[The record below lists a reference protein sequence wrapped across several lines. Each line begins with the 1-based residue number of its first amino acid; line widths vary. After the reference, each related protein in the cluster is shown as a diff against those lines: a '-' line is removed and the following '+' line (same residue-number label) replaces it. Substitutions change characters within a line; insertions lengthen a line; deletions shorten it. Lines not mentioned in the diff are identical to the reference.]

1 MSTNWEGFVSNV
13 PSSCCNFLL
22 LSGALCLI
30 NSCLPFKCFQGPQG
44 LHQCN
49 VYRRSIF
56 FPKTQRGFI
65 LFLLNLLNVVD
76 TLSFWCPPFWRPAKM
91 HLQSRS
97 VKSIPLSLESQFG
110 SAVGTA
116 EWVLGVPFGS
126 TRWSWCATSLALSV
140 TTIFSSPVSIMLGTQ
155 MSACESWWV
164 VKMEVNNSVIWKGSF
179 LYGGFQSFQLNK
191 SEVENGLFILKYP
204 VGWPFSLKLPTG

>member
-1 MSTNWEGFVSNV
+1 MFTIQVF
-13 PSSCCNFLL
+13 
-22 LSGALCLI
+22 SGA
-30 NSCLPFKCFQGPQG
+30 QG

-76 TLSFWCPPFWRPAKM
+76 TLLFWCPPFWRPAKM

-140 TTIFSSPVSIMLGTQ
+140 TTIFSSPGKHHVGNTNVCL
-155 MSACESWWV
+155 
-164 VKMEVNNSVIWKGSF
+164 WKLVGS
-179 LYGGFQSFQLNK
+179 
-191 SEVENGLFILKYP
+191 ENGSEQFCHLKRILSIWRVSVLP
-204 VGWPFSLKLPTG
+204 VKQIWGWKWTVRP